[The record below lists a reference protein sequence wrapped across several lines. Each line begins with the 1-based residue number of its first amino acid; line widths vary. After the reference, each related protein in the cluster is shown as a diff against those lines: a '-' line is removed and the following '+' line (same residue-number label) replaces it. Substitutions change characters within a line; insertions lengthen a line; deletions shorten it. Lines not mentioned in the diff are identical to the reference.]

1 MTARPRPTAADA
13 WLTAPR
19 QNLAFHYSRADHR
32 MRDGELWRRTI
43 PWTDAQ
49 KAPTPQTAINCVMMR
64 GGTSKGLFFLARDLP
79 PMQKVRDKV
88 LLAALGSPDR
98 RQIDGLGGGD
108 SLTSKVAILAPSTD
122 PNHDIDYLFA
132 QVVVDRPHVD
142 TTPSCGNILAGVA
155 CYAIDEGLV
164 LPRRGETTVRIRA
177 VNNRADVEAV
187 VQTPNGKV
195 CYQGDTVIDGVPGSG
210 APILLN
216 FRSIVGSRT
225 GKMLPTG
232 RPRDVIDGVEV
243 TCLDVA
249 MPLMLARAADL
260 GVQGDEPPER
270 FNRDPEFLQ
279 RLEALRRQAGQLMG
293 LGDVSDQVT
302 PKVALISP
310 PRHGGTVTS
319 RYFVPEKC
327 HATHAVTGAIAVA
340 AAYALPESILA
351 GTLEPGERRLE
362 IEHPAGRI
370 PIQLSF
376 ELTNGELRI
385 SKAGVISTARR
396 LFEGR
401 VLVPSD
407 LWWPAP

>member
-1 MTARPRPTAADA
+1 MTVRPRPTPADA

-32 MRDGELWRRTI
+32 MRDGELWERTI
-43 PWTDAQ
+43 PWTDAE

-79 PMQKVRDKV
+79 PMQRVRDKV

-122 PNHDIDYLFA
+122 PNHEIDYLFA

-155 CYAIDEGLV
+155 CYAIEEGLV
-164 LPRRGETTVRIRA
+164 LPKRGQTVVRIRA
-177 VNNRADVEAV
+177 VNNRADVEAI

-210 APILLN
+210 AAILLN

-225 GKMLPTG
+225 GKLLPTG
-232 RPRDVIDGVEV
+232 KAIDVIDGIAV
-243 TCLDVA
+243 TCIDVA
-249 MPLMLARAADL
+249 MPLMLVRAADL
-260 GVQGDEPPER
+260 GVSGDEPPER

-279 RLEALRRQAGQLMG
+279 RLESLRLQAGVLMG
-293 LGDVSDQVT
+293 LGDVSNQVT
-302 PKVALISP
+302 PKVAIISP
-310 PRHGGTVTS
+310 PRNGGTITS

-340 AAYALPESILA
+340 SACALPGSIA
-351 GTLEPGERRLE
+351 HTRLEPGDHKLD

-376 ELTNGELRI
+376 DLDSNELRI
-385 SKAGVISTARR
+385 HKAGVISTARR

-401 VLVPSD
+401 VLVPSE